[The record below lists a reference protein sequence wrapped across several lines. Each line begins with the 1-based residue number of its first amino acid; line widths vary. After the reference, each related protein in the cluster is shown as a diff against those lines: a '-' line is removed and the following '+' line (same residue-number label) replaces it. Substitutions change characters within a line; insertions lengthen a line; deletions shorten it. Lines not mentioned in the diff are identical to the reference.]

1 MIATLR
7 GEVTQIEDNAIVVE
21 SGGVGLRVFVP
32 KMLREQ
38 AKTGEAIFLYTHLVV
53 REDAWHLYG
62 FETQADRQLFTTLL
76 GVDGVGPRT
85 ALAVLST
92 LTIDTVQQ
100 AVFGDEP
107 DLLSRVPGVGKK
119 TAQKMVLYLHD
130 RLKPVSGLERIA
142 SMSESDSEVLAAL
155 TALGYS
161 VVEAQTAIQ
170 AIPKDAPEDVEER
183 LRLTLQQF
191 TGK

>member
-7 GEVTQIEDNAIVVE
+7 GEITQIEENAAIIE
-21 SGGVGLRVFVP
+21 TGGVGLRVFVP
-32 KMLREQ
+32 KPLRERM
-38 AKTGEAIFLYTHLVV
+38 KVGEAIFVFTRLVV
-53 REDAWHLYG
+53 REDDWKLYG
-62 FETQADRQLFTTLL
+62 FETQADRELFNTLL

-92 LTIDTVQQ
+92 LNLDTVQR
-100 AVFGDEP
+100 AVFSDDP
-107 DLLSRVPGVGKK
+107 DLFSRVPGVGKK

-130 RLKPVSGLERIA
+130 RLKPISGLEKIA
-142 SMSESDSEVLAAL
+142 SMSEPDSEVLAAL

-170 AIPKDAPEDVEER
+170 AIPRDASEDVEVR
-183 LRLTLQQF
+183 LRLALQQF
-191 TGK
+191 SGK